1 MIMAAPPRKD
11 WQAVPT
17 YPRTTRAPTRQYP
30 SVSLA
35 SKASYGPI
43 FNMIAHEPTDIPSQ
57 YNLGNLLGCSTEGWK
72 STDAEDAVKGY
83 VQRTLSDSV
92 SVSSREKLVLRPKV
106 DTLAVSPTAVPDGS
120 APTSEDASTTEFI
133 YEVDSDKNW
142 EAMRDKLLVQ
152 LARMLASLRNCYH
165 PNDEANKVIGFY
177 FPFENTECV
186 VEVTVQWSDE
196 MVKFVEKCRY
206 LEQHEVES
214 ALRNAY
220 QHNHQLWARKDP
232 EPSRT
237 LNYPLSTRFLQSRNL
252 EQIESGQSIVLLDQ
266 LNKRVYKYPV
276 DRTEQATLY
285 KLYIMRPLGEVTES
299 TRIAFPHSL
308 EDMGTFVDYFVYKM
322 YQPPLSKEDAQNHIV
337 WFVEEA
343 VAAVEELHAQN
354 IAHLDIR
361 LENFCIDCDNNR
373 VMLSDLD

>member
-17 YPRTTRAPTRQYP
+17 YPRTTRAPARQYP

-43 FNMIAHEPTDIPSQ
+43 FNVIAHEPTDIPSQ

-83 VQRTLSDSV
+83 VQRILLDSF
-92 SVSSREKLVLRPKV
+92 SVSSRKKLVLRPKV
-106 DTLAVSPTAVPDGS
+106 DTLAVSPTAIPDGS
-120 APTSEDASTTEFI
+120 APTSEDASRTEFI

-142 EAMRDKLLVQ
+142 KTTRD
-152 LARMLASLRNCYH
+152 
-165 PNDEANKVIGFY
+165 KVIGFY

-186 VEVTVQWSDE
+186 VEITVQWSDE
-196 MVKFVEKCRY
+196 MVKFVEKRRY
-206 LEQHEVES
+206 LEQYEVES

-276 DRTEQATLY
+276 DRTEQAALY

-308 EDMGTFVDYFVYKM
+308 E
-322 YQPPLSKEDAQNHIV
+322 E
-337 WFVEEA
+337 
-343 VAAVEELHAQN
+343 
-354 IAHLDIR
+354 R
-361 LENFCIDCDNNR
+361 
-373 VMLSDLD
+373 